1 MNGPSSPNILDYLD
15 DDGEDIDL
23 MAYDEAEK
31 DYLEKKDA
39 LFNQYCLRKSRT
51 NRGGNIGGAILVIP
65 FGT

>member
-23 MAYDEAEK
+23 VAYDEAEK
-31 DYLEKKDA
+31 DY
-39 LFNQYCLRKSRT
+39 QYCLRKSRT
-51 NRGGNIGGAILVIP
+51 NRGDNIVGAILVIS

>member
-1 MNGPSSPNILDYLD
+1 
-15 DDGEDIDL
+15 